1 MGRIRNAIRALRG
14 AALNQKQGPV
24 VTVTTAGFAQ
34 SAMDSY
40 EDQAKDGYRKNVIV
54 YKSVNLIAQ
63 NAAAVPF
70 RLFKGSLDGDQID
83 THPILDL
90 LEKPSPTRAAG
101 EYFQAIYSY
110 LLLSGNTFQLQVG
123 PKGKP
128 PTELWPM
135 RPDRMRIKAGSGSIP
150 ARYEY
155 VVDGIVRLTFEVD
168 PVSGQSEIKHSKLF
182 APLDDHWG
190 MSPLVAAAIRTDSHN
205 EAAMHNLMIIR
216 HGGSPSGAMVYNPKD
231 GDGNSVALT
240 PIQRQTIL
248 NDMRAKLEGA
258 PNAGRI
264 MLLEGEF
271 EWVPL
276 GMSPKDMDWA
286 GMQNMS
292 AKDIALAFDVPSQLV
307 GIEGSLT
314 FANFEQARL
323 ALWEEGIIPRM
334 RRMLG
339 DLNEWLVPA
348 YDEDIVL
355 DYDWDQIPALADR
368 KAVVMERVTAGVGAY
383 IITRNEAREALG
395 LEPIEG
401 GDVIL
406 IPATLIPLG
415 ASGEPAEEE
424 ESEEERSIST
434 ADVLKLAHLAY
445 GGGD

>member
-14 AALNQKQGPV
+14 AALDQKQGPV
-24 VTVTTAGFAQ
+24 VTVTTAGFSR

-40 EDQAKDGYRKNVIV
+40 DDQAKDGYRKNVIV

-70 RLFKGSLDGDQID
+70 RLFKGSLDGDQIE

-90 LEKPSPTRAAG
+90 LEKPSPTRSAG
-101 EYFQAIYSY
+101 EYFQAVYSH
-110 LLLSGNTFQLQVG
+110 LLLSGNGFQLQVG

-135 RPDRMRIKAGSGSIP
+135 RPDRMRVRPGPGSIP

-155 VVDGIVRLTFEVD
+155 VVDGVVRLAFDVD
-168 PVSGQSEIKHSKLF
+168 PVTGQSEIKHSKLF

-205 EAAMHNLMIIR
+205 EAAMHNLMLIR
-216 HGGSPSGAMVYNPKD
+216 HGGSPSGAMIYKPKD
-231 GDGNSVALT
+231 ADGNTVALT
-240 PIQRQTIL
+240 PTQRQTIL
-248 NDMRAKLEGA
+248 ADMRAKLEGS
-258 PNAGRI
+258 PNAGRA

-271 EWVPL
+271 EWVPM
-276 GMSPKDMDWA
+276 GMTPKDMDWA
-286 GMQNMS
+286 GTQNMS
-292 AKDIALAFDVPSQLV
+292 AKDIALAFDIPSQLV
-307 GIEGSLT
+307 GIDGSLT

-323 ALWEEGIIPRM
+323 ALWEEGIMPRM

-355 DYDWDQIPALADR
+355 DYDWDKIPALADR
-368 KAVVMERVTAGVGAY
+368 KAVIMERVTAGVSAG
-383 IITRNEAREALG
+383 IITRNEGREALG
-395 LEPIEG
+395 LEEIDG

-406 IPATLIPLG
+406 ISALMVPLG
-415 ASGEPAEEE
+415 ESGAPSEEE
-424 ESEEERSIST
+424 DEEERSI
-434 ADVLKLAHLAY
+434 AAANVLKLAHLAY
-445 GGGD
+445 GGGE